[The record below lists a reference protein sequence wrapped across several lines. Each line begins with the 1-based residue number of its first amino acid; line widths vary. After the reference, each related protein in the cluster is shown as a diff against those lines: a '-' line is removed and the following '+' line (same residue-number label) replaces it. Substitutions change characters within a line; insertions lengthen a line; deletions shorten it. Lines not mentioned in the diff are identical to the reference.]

1 MGTRY
6 QCPQKMTEWDINKQV
21 KVVEGDNKT
30 PKKQTKKD
38 GEDEVIR
45 KGDRIMMRQ
54 MRRSWITSP
63 CSKM

>member
-1 MGTRY
+1 
-6 QCPQKMTEWDINKQV
+6 MTEWDINKQV

-45 KGDRIMMRQ
+45 KGDRIMMRRPNKRK
-54 MRRSWITSP
+54 MRREFG
-63 CSKM
+63 

>member
-45 KGDRIMMRQ
+45 KGDRIMM
-54 MRRSWITSP
+54 T
-63 CSKM
+63 